1 MNIMPMAA
9 SFIRTTAQRVT
20 DGAFPPNE
28 HLDEWAIYQRDLETA
43 RLMSQTASGNASEPF
58 RSGASTKVVNPQ
70 TRASCP

>member
-9 SFIRTTAQRVT
+9 SFIRKTAQRIT

-28 HLDEWAIYQRDLETA
+28 RLDEWAIYQRDLETA
-43 RLMSQTASGNASEPF
+43 RLMSQTASGDASEPS
-58 RSGASTKVVNPQ
+58 RSGASTTVVNPR